1 MPWDALRALVEE
13 GREQGRIERAF
24 LMRKP
29 PGLRLRFAGT
39 ALEERWLPP
48 LVEWLEEMERRD
60 AIRGFRFA
68 VYEPE
73 IYRFGGPAGMA
84 IAHDH
89 FDRDTRRVLQYETL
103 ADADRATLPRD
114 LYSLVVTNDLFGRR
128 AEDTA
133 EMWDIWRRLEAV
145 IGGAS
150 APGAGVPDA
159 RQALRASLMLEPE
172 FVAMLTPAAAELVSE
187 AQADNV
193 HVAAR
198 LRAEEVAGRLAVGP
212 RSWLTSA
219 CVFHWNRLGLT
230 TDALRPMV
238 ARMLDLL
245 VDGAAT

>member
-1 MPWDALRALVEE
+1 MAIEFRGVSVERALRA
-13 GREQGRIERAF
+13 RIAAR
-24 LMRKP
+24 LM
-29 PGLRLRFAGT
+29 T
-39 ALEERWLPP
+39 ALARSTTKAGGAQVTFFDENGPK
-48 LVEWLEEMERRD
+48 
-60 AIRGFRFA
+60 
-68 VYEPE
+68 
-73 IYRFGGPAGMA
+73 GGPAMRCG
-84 IAHDH
+84 ITV
-89 FDRDTRRVLQYETL
+89 RLPSRLQ
-103 ADADRATLPRD
+103 
-114 LYSLVVTNDLFGRR
+114 VR